1 MPSPRDILDRLLER
15 LDLSQAEAE
24 ETLTHLT
31 SPQGS
36 PAMAGALLA
45 ALRSKGVVADEVR
58 GFAYAM
64 RRLARRPPI
73 PAGVRGIDIVGTGG
87 DASGSLN
94 ISTGTA
100 LLTAACGVPVLKHGN
115 RSISSRAGSADVL
128 EALGLQV
135 PLDEQG
141 VADCLAAANF
151 TFLFAPHYHPAMKAV
166 GPVRAALGVRTIFN
180 ILGPLTNP
188 AEPPFHLIGA
198 FSLEVAK
205 LIAQT
210 LAGMPIERTFVVHG
224 AEGWDEPTPIGPFTV
239 FDVRPGRV
247 EVAMRGADDYGFAAC
262 TAANLAGGDAQH
274 NAAALRAVL
283 EGEDQGPHRHC
294 LLLGASLALE
304 VTGKVRGPREGVECA
319 AAAIDSGA
327 GRRVLAAIAAVG
339 ADAARRAAA
348 PSAGAGL
355 PEAPSQGAAGVGA
368 REALAQGAARVG
380 AREALAQGAAR
391 VGASEAPAQGAA
403 GSGARDALTQSAAG
417 SGARDVPTQGAAGG
431 ASRGAPAQGPAS
443 KVGGGR

>member
-1 MPSPRDILDRLLER
+1 MPSPRELLERLLER
-15 LDLSQAEAE
+15 LDLLQVEAE
-24 ETLTHLT
+24 ELLTHLT
-31 SPQGS
+31 NPDGS
-36 PAMAGALLA
+36 PIMAGAVLA
-45 ALRSKGVVADEVR
+45 ALRSKGVVADELR
-58 GFAYAM
+58 GFASAM
-64 RRLARRPPI
+64 RRLARRPAI

-128 EALGLQV
+128 EVLGLKV

-166 GPVRAALGVRTIFN
+166 APVRAALGVRTIFN

-198 FSLEVAK
+198 FSLDVAR

-210 LAGMPIERTFVVHG
+210 IAGMPIERTFVIHG

-247 EVAMRGADDYGFAAC
+247 DVGVRQPEDYGFARCRSAD
-262 TAANLAGGDAQH
+262 LAGGDAQH
-274 NAAALRAVL
+274 NAAALRDVL
-283 EGEDQGPHRHC
+283 EGRDRGPHRNC

-304 VTGKVRGPREGVECA
+304 VAGQVVGPREGVERAAHAIESGA
-319 AAAIDSGA
+319 AA
-327 GRRVLAAIAAVG
+327 RVLEAI
-339 ADAARRAAA
+339 
-348 PSAGAGL
+348 
-355 PEAPSQGAAGVGA
+355 
-368 REALAQGAARVG
+368 ARVG
-380 AREALAQGAAR
+380 AR
-391 VGASEAPAQGAA
+391 VGGTVSPAA
-403 GSGARDALTQSAAG
+403 GSVR
-417 SGARDVPTQGAAGG
+417 
-431 ASRGAPAQGPAS
+431 
-443 KVGGGR
+443 